1 MNMQFVALSALAAL
15 AGASVASAS
24 SSPVVGGSGIVVA
37 YSAQDVQFCNGPM
50 TLALTPEP
58 PRCGDAIRVTGVD
71 LSRLKDRVSRHGRT
85 WGRAY
90 LMGTFRN
97 GMLTVVRQGPPRPAV
112 SSGPSLREPPCAA
125 PRGGWPNG
133 PASASASRAL
143 DAYRARFPAD
153 VVSVAIFHPAS
164 GLSVMTIASTNPAR
178 TRAILSSPFR
188 GRLCIVRSRYR
199 AAVVR
204 SAMASLTALLR
215 RSSSPSGRYE
225 MTGVGLTV
233 SEQGQPRV
241 LVEAL
246 VETSGLRRVV
256 ASKPAGL
263 VEVVPWLRP
272 VLSGGSLWIAQTG
285 IRRLSCSRAA
295 SCSPTSGTVET
306 GDPPRASSS
315 IRAQA
320 CR

>member
-1 MNMQFVALSALAAL
+1 MQAVALSALAAL
-15 AGASVASAS
+15 VGASVASAS

-37 YSAQDVQFCNGPM
+37 YSAQDVRFCDGPV
-50 TLALTPEP
+50 TLALTPGP
-58 PRCGDAIRVTGVD
+58 PRCRDAIRVTGVD
-71 LSRLKDRVSRHGRT
+71 LSRLEDRVSRHGKT

-90 LMGTFRN
+90 LTGTFGN
-97 GMLTVVRQGPPRPAV
+97 GILTVVRQGPPKPAV
-112 SSGPSLREPPCAA
+112 SSGPSLRKPPCAT

-133 PASASASRAL
+133 ASSASASRAL

-164 GLSVMTIASTNPAR
+164 GVSVTTIASTNPAR
-178 TRAILSSPFR
+178 TRAILGPRFG
-188 GRLCIVRSRYR
+188 GRLCIVRSRYS

-204 SAMASLTALLR
+204 SAKASLTALLR

-256 ASKPAGL
+256 ASKAAGL
-263 VEVVPWLRP
+263 VVVVPWLRP
-272 VLSGGSLWIAQTG
+272 VG
-285 IRRLSCSRAA
+285 
-295 SCSPTSGTVET
+295 
-306 GDPPRASSS
+306 
-315 IRAQA
+315 
-320 CR
+320 